1 MKNIWVIFKRE
12 YLSRVKNKTFIIM
25 TFLGPVLMVGFYAS
39 TLYIATK
46 GSDDKRIKNVYV
58 SQMIPFINDTLLSH
72 EVANNSNK
80 AKKNGTE
87 SGLLNTLLI
96 LAPSNKDSA
105 IEHVKRGS
113 VDGWL
118 SIGDYDF
125 STLDSTNYYTLQTPS
140 MIEMEILN
148 KWIQDRA
155 VQNAYSKLGLRE
167 SQIDSLRSQGS
178 IKTKELSKDGNIS
191 DSSSDLK
198 SGIGLGL
205 AFLVYLFIFIYGSM
219 VMRSAMEE
227 KTNRIVEIIVSSVKP
242 FHLMMGKIL
251 GVAAVGLTQFIAW
264 IVLAIALI
272 SGISSFGIGQQKIEP
287 TSMVNVP
294 GAMGNSLSAQQIET
308 IQSTGDAH
316 SLLAL
321 LENLPYFQILA
332 IFLLFFIGGYLLYS
346 SFFAAIGSAVN
357 ESSDVQQ
364 FMLPVSLPLVFG
376 FIIAQS
382 VALKSPHGIL
392 AKVFSMF
399 PLTSPVVMVVR
410 APFGVPISE
419 IILSACILFASF
431 FLMVWVSGRIY
442 RIGILSY
449 GKKPT
454 WKDLWKWIR

>member
-1 MKNIWVIFKRE
+1 
-12 YLSRVKNKTFIIM
+12 M
-25 TFLGPVLMVGFYAS
+25 TFLGPILMVGFYAS
-39 TLYIATK
+39 AIYIATK

-58 SQMIPFINDTLLSH
+58 SQMIPIINDTLLSNSIG
-72 EVANNSNK
+72 NNPTK
-80 AKKNGTE
+80 TKHIETE
-87 SGLLNTLLI
+87 SGLLNTRLL

-105 IEHVKRGS
+105 IEHVKQGT
-113 VDGWL
+113 VDGWIN
-118 SIGDYDF
+118 IGDCDF
-125 STLDSTNYYTLQTPS
+125 STIDSTNYYTLQTPS
-140 MIEMEILN
+140 MIEMDILN
-148 KWIQDRA
+148 KWVQNRA
-155 VQNAYSKLGLRE
+155 IQNAYSKLGLRE
-167 SQIDSLRSQGS
+167 SQIDSLKSKGS
-178 IKTKELSKDGNIS
+178 IITKELSKDGNIS

-198 SGIGLGL
+198 SGIGFGL
-205 AFLVYLFIFIYGSM
+205 AFLVYIFIFIYGSM

-264 IVLAIALI
+264 IVLAIALL
-272 SGISSFGIGQQKIEP
+272 SGISYFGFGQQKIEP
-287 TSMVNVP
+287 LTTSNMP
-294 GAMGNSLSAQQIET
+294 GTMGNTLSAQQFESM
-308 IQSTGDAH
+308 QSTVDAH
-316 SLLAL
+316 SLMAL
-321 LENLPYFQILA
+321 LGNLPYFQILA

-346 SFFAAIGSAVN
+346 SFFAAIGAAVN

-364 FMLPVSLPLVFG
+364 FMFPISLPLVFG

-382 VALKSPHGIL
+382 VALKSPHGTL
-392 AKVFSMF
+392 AKIFSMF

-410 APFGVPISE
+410 APFGVPLSE
-419 IILSACILFASF
+419 IVLSASILFASF